1 MTRCTMIAMA
11 LCCAVTI
18 SMMACGDKPAS
29 GGGTTTTTSTGGGAA
44 PKTGGGT
51 PAAAGFKYDMWEAW
65 NSFKEGS
72 SVTMETEAMGN
83 KTVMTT
89 TIEKKEAER
98 IGTKMTMEVAGQKI
112 ENPSEV
118 KKPGT
123 ATGSAECPQCKKAHK
138 SDSKESK
145 DSVEVGGKKLDC
157 VVMDMTASDCEG
169 KEAMKSKTWY
179 CKEVPGWIVKMEM
192 TAAGNTTKQT
202 CTAFEKK

>member
-29 GGGTTTTTSTGGGAA
+29 GGGTTTTTSTGGGAT
-44 PKTGGGT
+44 KTGGGT

-72 SVTMETEAMGN
+72 SVTMETEAMGT

-89 TIEKKEAER
+89 TIDKKEAER
-98 IGTKMTMEVAGQKI
+98 IATKMTMEVAGQKI
-112 ENPSEV
+112 ENPGEV

-123 ATGSAECPQCKKAHK
+123 ATGSAKCPKCSKDHK

-145 DSVEVGGKKLDC
+145 ESVEVGGKKLDC
-157 VVMDMTASDCEG
+157 VVLDTTAYDCDG
-169 KEAMKSKTWY
+169 KEVGKSKMW
-179 CKEVPGWIVKMEM
+179 CSKEVPGWTVKSESSYG
-192 TAAGNTTKQT
+192 GNTSKTT